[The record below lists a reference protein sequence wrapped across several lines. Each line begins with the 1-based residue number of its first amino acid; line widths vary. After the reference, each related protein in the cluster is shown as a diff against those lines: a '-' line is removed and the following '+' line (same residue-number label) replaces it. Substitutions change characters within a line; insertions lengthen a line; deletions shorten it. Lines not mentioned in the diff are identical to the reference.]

1 MWKKIKNILTVIGS
15 FFVVFVL
22 SALFFLLRRCN
33 SDRTGST
40 GDFRGDNKLEEGITG
55 SNERLRG
62 IQERLDR
69 AERILQDAIKRSRE
83 GSK

>member
-22 SALFFLLRRCN
+22 SAIFLLLRRCN
-33 SDRTGST
+33 SDRAGST

-83 GSK
+83 GS